1 MSSISN
7 GVVGNNRLI
16 KLENLLLD
24 FDNPRFQLGPDVK
37 TQADVANS
45 LVMSYDVF
53 TLAESIA
60 GNGFFANEP
69 LVAIASETAGFYTV
83 VEGNRRLSALKGLC
97 QPTFRSKLYNPEKWD
112 ELAANSKVDGLTEV
126 PVIVV
131 KEREKATSMM
141 GYRHIS
147 GITGWD
153 PLAQARF
160 VAKLVDTDGLSF
172 EDASKTV
179 GKSKADV
186 STMYRNQGIARQAE
200 QLGYSASTIEAKFTY
215 LTVAMGHSLRNFVG
229 AQTGNAIEI
238 GQDPIDEEHIA
249 QLDEMLAWLY
259 GKGDEPPA
267 VQESREIGKLAKV
280 VANETGVSILRE
292 SGNLR
297 DAEEA
302 MKAAGLNPY
311 ERLTNRL
318 KSALSAAQGATD
330 DILDFST
337 DQAVRDKVA
346 EIVEA
351 AAALDAAVKDD
362 E

>member
-1 MSSISN
+1 MSSTDR
-7 GVVGNNRLI
+7 GVVGKNQPVN
-16 KLENLLLD
+16 LEKLLLD
-24 FDNPRFQLGPDVK
+24 FDNPRFNLGPDVK
-37 TQADVANS
+37 TQADIANN

-69 LVAIASETAGFYTV
+69 LVAIASATDGLFTV
-83 VEGNRRLSALKGLC
+83 VEGNRRLTALKGLC
-97 QPTFRSKLYNPEKWD
+97 QPSFRSQLYNPEKWE
-112 ELAANSKVDGLTEV
+112 ELARDSKVSGLTEV
-126 PVIVV
+126 PVIIV

-160 VAKLVDTDGLSF
+160 VAKLIDTDGLSF

-200 QLGYSASTIEAKFTY
+200 ELGYSASTIEAKFTY
-215 LTVAMGHSLRNFVG
+215 LTVAMGHGLRNFVG
-229 AQTGNAIEI
+229 AQTGNSIEI
-238 GQDPIDEEHIA
+238 GKNPIDDEHLA
-249 QLDEMLAWLY
+249 QLDEMLGWLY

-267 VQESREIGKLAKV
+267 VKESREIGKLAKV
-280 VANETGVSILRE
+280 VANDTGVSILRE
-292 SGNLR
+292 TGSLK

-318 KSALSAAQGATD
+318 KSTLAAAEGAAD

-351 AAALDAAVKDD
+351 VSALEDAIKDD
-362 E
+362 D